1 MERSGRDRSKKV
13 AAVEAG
19 LKQAAENKRR
29 KISNPKKPDFSSL
42 IFCPLVEAGLK
53 QAAENKRRKIGN
65 PKKQKKMKTAT
76 AVALLAEFPSA
87 PVTAVLDQ
95 TTVVTPMV
103 KTLLDYC
110 IFLFA
115 LRFLIFLFTILKV
128 KLLAKLVMSFS
139 KIKSLS
145 FDFALC
151 LFWKESF
158 ALVVLT
164 FVITIVTLVP
174 VCCPANGF

>member
-13 AAVEAG
+13 AA
-19 LKQAAENKRR
+19 
-29 KISNPKKPDFSSL
+29 
-42 IFCPLVEAGLK
+42 VEAGLK

-110 IFLFA
+110 LFFVYGTFSDVHTRNISSVVEFQRWWVLKSKLFA
-115 LRFLIFLFTILKV
+115 KNQHATKE
-128 KLLAKLVMSFS
+128 
-139 KIKSLS
+139 KSLKNS
-145 FDFALC
+145 
-151 LFWKESF
+151 
-158 ALVVLT
+158 
-164 FVITIVTLVP
+164 
-174 VCCPANGF
+174 

>member
-29 KISNPKKPDFSSL
+29 KI
-42 IFCPLVEAGLK
+42 
-53 QAAENKRRKIGN
+53 GN
-65 PKKQKKMKTAT
+65 PKKQKKMKTAP

-103 KTLLDYC
+103 KTLLNYC
-110 IFLFA
+110 IFFVLWYFLRCIFEIWRHFFLRAA
-115 LRFLIFLFTILKV
+115 LNFGAKIQINVKQKKMKTAKV
-128 KLLAKLVMSFS
+128 LGNLY
-139 KIKSLS
+139 
-145 FDFALC
+145 
-151 LFWKESF
+151 
-158 ALVVLT
+158 
-164 FVITIVTLVP
+164 
-174 VCCPANGF
+174 

>member
-13 AAVEAG
+13 AA
-19 LKQAAENKRR
+19 
-29 KISNPKKPDFSSL
+29 
-42 IFCPLVEAGLK
+42 VEAGLK

-110 IFLFA
+110 VFFVLWYFLWCIFEIWR
-115 LRFLIFLFTILKV
+115 RFYFLPAASNFGAKIQINVMQKKMKTAKV
-128 KLLAKLVMSFS
+128 LDNFH
-139 KIKSLS
+139 
-145 FDFALC
+145 FC
-151 LFWKESF
+151 
-158 ALVVLT
+158 
-164 FVITIVTLVP
+164 
-174 VCCPANGF
+174 